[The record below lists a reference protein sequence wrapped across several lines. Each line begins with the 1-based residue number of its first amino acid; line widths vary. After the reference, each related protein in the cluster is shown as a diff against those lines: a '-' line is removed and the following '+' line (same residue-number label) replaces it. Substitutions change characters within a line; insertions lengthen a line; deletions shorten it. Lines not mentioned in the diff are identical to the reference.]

1 MLCRTC
7 GAAIRAGTR
16 FCPNCGAPVAPGRTD
31 CPYCGA
37 RLFMTEAA
45 WLVTDWYEK

>member
-16 FCPNCGAPVAPGRTD
+16 FCPNCGAPADYAVPPLRAAF
-31 CPYCGA
+31 A
-37 RLFMTEAA
+37 RAKEN
-45 WLVTDWYEK
+45 LVFEPTLLSES